1 MNSDSGQKKTTVK
14 ERDNVTF
21 SYEYTCCKNELF
33 EIYKQGRI
41 YLALVRDNSVKCSQ
55 LICGLIRRYAYILWD
70 LKQLGGDKQKKV
82 IVDLWFSGTG
92 AAQKYG
98 QRSAIKKGRRDSSSK
113 AS

>member
-41 YLALVRDNSVKCSQ
+41 YLAS
-55 LICGLIRRYAYILWD
+55 
-70 LKQLGGDKQKKV
+70 
-82 IVDLWFSGTG
+82 F
-92 AAQKYG
+92 G
-98 QRSAIKKGRRDSSSK
+98 QGQFCEMLTVNMWTY
-113 AS
+113 